1 MKLSPLHDHWC
12 IQKSAPIGK
21 LVALCFAQELS
32 WNRNKADEQTFF
44 ANIYQRRHKQPI
56 FCLVAKNRLVYG
68 SSEVALIKTKFQN
81 DKLSFLWFIILS
93 SFEYRVSVFLS
104 RSIRSSCFA
113 RKFGAVP
120 FYFLLMLSNGLLNSF
135 IHHFFGKNAIRGAVR
150 TSLELKNNQQS
161 KSLSL
166 SSRRQPNRRQG
177 ERDVWTAHIRYIKSL
192 TWLRG
197 LRDKIANFLRLHCL
211 AIPRRDLS
219 TKKTK
224 PNIETWPEILG
235 CHVRIL
241 IYWMWAIH
249 RVIMPSC
256 DITD

>member
-1 MKLSPLHDHWC
+1 MYPEISSDRKIGRALLRTRAFLK
-12 IQKSAPIGK
+12 QKQGGRT
-21 LVALCFAQELS
+21 
-32 WNRNKADEQTFF
+32 N
-44 ANIYQRRHKQPI
+44 I
-56 FCLVAKNRLVYG
+56 FCEHLPTSWQAANFLFGGKKSPRIRQFWGRLNKNKM
-68 SSEVALIKTKFQN
+68 IN
-81 DKLSFLWFIILS
+81 DKLTFLWFIILS

-104 RSIRSSCFA
+104 RTIRSSCFA

-150 TSLELKNNQQS
+150 TSLELKNNQQP

-166 SSRRQPNRRQG
+166 SSLRQPNRRQG

>member
-1 MKLSPLHDHWC
+1 MTPSWNEIKPITWPLVYP
-12 IQKSAPIGK
+12 APIGK
-21 LVALCFAQELS
+21 LVALCFTQELS

-44 ANIYQRRHKQPI
+44 CEHLPTSSQAANFLFGGKKSPRIRQFWGR
-56 FCLVAKNRLVYG
+56 LNKNKM
-68 SSEVALIKTKFQN
+68 IN
-81 DKLSFLWFIILS
+81 DKLTFLWFIILS

-104 RSIRSSCFA
+104 RRIRSSCFA

-166 SSRRQPNRRQG
+166 SSLRQPKSQLG
-177 ERDVWTAHIRYIKSL
+177 ERDVWTAHVRYNKIL

-197 LRDKIANFLRLHCL
+197 FRDRIAIFLRLHCL
-211 AIPRRDLS
+211 AIPRRDLKCLS
-219 TKKTK
+219 PK
-224 PNIETWPEILG
+224 IFYFL
-235 CHVRIL
+235 
-241 IYWMWAIH
+241 MWNY
-249 RVIMPSC
+249 
-256 DITD
+256 TLLK

>member
-1 MKLSPLHDHWC
+1 M
-12 IQKSAPIGK
+12 
-21 LVALCFAQELS
+21 
-32 WNRNKADEQTFF
+32 
-44 ANIYQRRHKQPI
+44 
-56 FCLVAKNRLVYG
+56 AKNRLVYG

-166 SSRRQPNRRQG
+166 SSLRQPKSRLG
-177 ERDVWTAHIRYIKSL
+177 ERDVWTAHVRYNKIL

-197 LRDKIANFLRLHCL
+197 FRDRIANFLRLHCL
-211 AIPRRDLS
+211 AIPRRDLKCLS
-219 TKKTK
+219 PK
-224 PNIETWPEILG
+224 IFYF
-235 CHVRIL
+235 L
-241 IYWMWAIH
+241 IWNY
-249 RVIMPSC
+249 
-256 DITD
+256 TLLK